1 MRPSII
7 KPFLNFCLLITI
19 ATITLGDSQSFAQI
33 SDPRDLPGNTLWL
46 DGSDVDGDFVSGGAF
61 LNGTTWV
68 DKSTAQN
75 ASAIQTVAS
84 ALPTVV
90 NTSVNNLTA
99 VQFDGDDFMDVASTA
114 FGMLRNVEGAT
125 MIGVLRTERE
135 SSCLLYTSPSPRD

>member
-90 NTSVNNLTA
+90 NTLSL
-99 VQFDGDDFMDVASTA
+99 
-114 FGMLRNVEGAT
+114 
-125 MIGVLRTERE
+125 IHI
-135 SSCLLYTSPSPRD
+135 